1 VKILYI
7 NPVGSRQFDEG
18 MKAVLRESSS
28 RGTEVDVVSLE
39 RGPRH
44 VEYMY
49 YEGLVLADVMHIV
62 KRAETD
68 RYDAVVLG
76 CFYDLALQEARE
88 ISERMV
94 ITAPAES
101 CMLNACSLGDK
112 FSIVVGRRK
121 WVPQMMGTVVKYGLR
136 DRLAS
141 FKVLDLGVLDFQ
153 KEKEET
159 ERRQRKVIREALEN
173 DGAEVIILGCTA
185 EFGFWATLQKEF
197 RVPVLDPVI
206 VPLKYAEHLVGLRDR
221 FGWSHSK
228 LAAYESPSADEIR
241 QWKIGEQYETSV
253 WGRNTPRKKEEKEGR
268 VIRGDSKFIS
278 KEDHDQ

>member
-1 VKILYI
+1 
-7 NPVGSRQFDEG
+7 
-18 MKAVLRESSS
+18 
-28 RGTEVDVVSLE
+28 
-39 RGPRH
+39 
-44 VEYMY
+44 
-49 YEGLVLADVMHIV
+49 MHAV
-62 KRAETD
+62 KRAEND

-88 ISERMV
+88 VSERMV

-153 KEKEET
+153 REKAET

-185 EFGFWATLQKEF
+185 EFGFWATLQREF

-228 LAAYESPSADEIR
+228 LAAYESPPADEIKK
-241 QWKIGEQYETSV
+241 WELGEQYGTGV
-253 WGRNTPRKKEEKEGR
+253 WTGTRSRREKAA
-268 VIRGDSKFIS
+268 
-278 KEDHDQ
+278 

>member
-1 VKILYI
+1 MRILYI
-7 NPVGSRQFDEG
+7 NPVGSPQFDKG
-18 MKAVLRESSS
+18 MKEVLQRSASKE
-28 RGTEVDVVSLE
+28 TQVDVTSLE

-49 YEGLVLADVMHIV
+49 YEGLVMADVMHAV
-62 KRAETD
+62 RGAEKD
-68 RYDAVVLG
+68 GYDAVVLG

-88 ISERMV
+88 ISRRMV

-121 WVPQMMGTVVKYGLR
+121 WVPQMMGTVVRYGLR

-141 FKVLDLGVLDFQ
+141 FKNLDLGVLDFQ
-153 KEKEET
+153 REKEET
-159 ERRQRKVIREALEN
+159 EKRQRKVIKEALEE

-185 EFGFWATLQKEF
+185 EFGFWSTLQKEF

-206 VPLKYAEHLVGLRDR
+206 VPLKYAEHLVGLRER
-221 FGWSHSK
+221 FGWGHSK
-228 LAAYESPSADEIR
+228 IGAYEPPPAREIR
-241 QWKIGEQYETSV
+241 EWRLGEQYGTSV
-253 WGRNTPRKKEEKEGR
+253 WARAKRR
-268 VIRGDSKFIS
+268 RR
-278 KEDHDQ
+278 